1 MTAADK
7 NPPTPTTAAAADF
20 QAQLEPLLKRVAQQG
35 QEIIVTQNGCP
46 LARVTPYTPQPGD
59 PPFPAAEPPVSVPS
73 GLNRTRGE
81 QLRDRVGPM
90 PTAWWLDP
98 EVRWENAAIHE
109 DLVKTKDRDGKMGA
123 RKRVTIKLLGEA
135 VELSDVEWVAAAS
148 NPYRTLSLAAEPPI
162 LEDVFEIKDADGNVV
177 ERRVYHFQIWG
188 DIVAPIDEEWEAEVN
203 PDRTLNP
210 DAEPAATT
218 TDSDPE
224 EEPPILESFING
236 KRYTLQVF
244 GDIDGPMPA
253 EWFGEVNPDR
263 PLNPDAEPAAT
274 TTDSDPE
281 EEPPILE
288 SFINGKRYT
297 LQVFGDIDGPM
308 PAEWFGSPAAA
319 EEDSR

>member
-7 NPPTPTTAAAADF
+7 NPPTPITAAAADF
-20 QAQLEPLLKRVAQQG
+20 QAQLEPLLKRVAHQG
-35 QEIIVTQNGCP
+35 REIIITQDGCP

-59 PPFPAAEPPVSVPS
+59 PPFPAVEPPVSVPY
-73 GLNRTRGE
+73 GPNRTRGE

-90 PTAWWLDP
+90 PMAWWLGP
-98 EVRWENAAIHE
+98 EAQWENAAIHE

-148 NPYRTLSLAAEPPI
+148 NPYRTLTLADEPPI

-177 ERRVYHFQIWG
+177 ERRVYHLQIW
-188 DIVAPIDEEWEAEVN
+188 
-203 PDRTLNP
+203 
-210 DAEPAATT
+210 
-218 TDSDPE
+218 
-224 EEPPILESFING
+224 
-236 KRYTLQVF
+236 

-263 PLNPDAEPAAT
+263 PLNPDADPSAT

-288 SFINGKRYT
+288 SFINGRRYT

>member
-7 NPPTPTTAAAADF
+7 NPPTTITAAAADF
-20 QAQLEPLLKRVAQQG
+20 QAQLEPLLKRVAHQG
-35 QEIIVTQNGCP
+35 REIIITQDGCP

-59 PPFPAAEPPVSVPS
+59 PPFPAAEPPASVPY
-73 GLNRTRGE
+73 GPNRTRGE

-90 PTAWWLDP
+90 PMAWWLGP

-123 RKRVTIKLLGEA
+123 RKRVTIKLLGDA
-135 VELSDVEWVAAAS
+135 VELSDVEWVPAS

-177 ERRVYHFQIWG
+177 ERKVFHFQIW
-188 DIVAPIDEEWEAEVN
+188 
-203 PDRTLNP
+203 
-210 DAEPAATT
+210 
-218 TDSDPE
+218 
-224 EEPPILESFING
+224 
-236 KRYTLQVF
+236 

-263 PLNPDAEPAAT
+263 PLNPDADPAAT

-288 SFINGKRYT
+288 D
-297 LQVFGDIDGPM
+297 VFEIKDADGNVVERKVFHFQIWGDIDGPM
-308 PAEWFGSPAAA
+308 PAEWFGEVNP
-319 EEDSR
+319 DRTLNPC

>member
-7 NPPTPTTAAAADF
+7 NPPTPITAAAADF

-35 QEIIVTQNGCP
+35 REIIITQDGCP

-59 PPFPAAEPPVSVPS
+59 PPFPTVEPPVSVPS
-73 GLNRTRGE
+73 GPNRTRGE
-81 QLRDRVGPM
+81 QLRDLVGPM
-90 PTAWWLDP
+90 PMAWWLGP

-123 RKRVTIKLLGEA
+123 RKRVTIKLLGDA
-135 VELSDVEWVAAAS
+135 VELSDLEWVAAS

-188 DIVAPIDEEWEAEVN
+188 DIVAPIDEEWEVEVN

-210 DAEPAATT
+210 DADTPDDATAAAH
-218 TDSDPE
+218 P
-224 EEPPILESFING
+224 EEPPILED
-236 KRYTLQVF
+236 VF
-244 GDIDGPMPA
+244 EIKDADGNVVERRVYHFQIWGDIDGPMPA

-263 PLNPDAEPAAT
+263 TLNPC
-274 TTDSDPE
+274 
-281 EEPPILE
+281 
-288 SFINGKRYT
+288 
-297 LQVFGDIDGPM
+297 
-308 PAEWFGSPAAA
+308 
-319 EEDSR
+319 